1 MAEKK
6 KLTKLSKGIFAA
18 GAVLFAVLWLAL
30 WLIFPMEWYSLF
42 FASTVGSFVT
52 IALLAADI
60 TIILCWAFSIL
71 SGIDIPFSKNLIV
84 NIFFMAAVLWLFAA
98 FRYSMP
104 YVVIIAAVLHAAA
117 MVWVMGFAY
126 KYPKKGKSD
135 PENVKA
141 IKKQP
146 IITVIWA
153 AAYVISADI
162 LNIFLFSQMAYIFSE
177 S

>member
-6 KLTKLSKGIFAA
+6 KLTKLAKGVLAA
-18 GAVLFAVLWLAL
+18 GAVLFAVLWLVL

-60 TIILCWAFSIL
+60 TIILCWAFSFL
-71 SGIDIPFSKNLIV
+71 SGIDIPFVKNLIV
-84 NIFFMAAVLWLFAA
+84 NIISMAAVLWLFAA

-117 MVWVMGFAY
+117 MVWVMGFAK
-126 KYPKKGKSD
+126 KYPKKGKPD

-153 AAYVISADI
+153 AAYVILADI
-162 LNIFLFSQMAYIFSE
+162 ANIILFSKMAYIFSE

>member
-6 KLTKLSKGIFAA
+6 KLTKLTKGLLAA
-18 GAVLFAVLWLAL
+18 GAVLFAAVWLVLWML
-30 WLIFPMEWYSLF
+30 FPMEWYSLF

-60 TIILCWAFSIL
+60 TIILCWAFSL
-71 SGIDIPFSKNLIV
+71 LTGIDIPFVKNLIV
-84 NIFFMAAVLWLFAA
+84 NIIFMSAVLWLFAA

-104 YVVIIAAVLHAAA
+104 YVVAIAAVLHVAA
-117 MVWVMGFAY
+117 MVWVMGVAY
-126 KYPKKGKSD
+126 KYPKKDKPTD
-135 PENVKA
+135 EVIKA

-153 AAYVISADI
+153 AAYVITADI
-162 LNIFLFSQMAYIFSE
+162 ANIILFRQMAYIFSE
-177 S
+177 R

>member
-6 KLTKLSKGIFAA
+6 KLTKLTKGLLAA
-18 GAVLFAVLWLAL
+18 GAVLFAVLWLVL
-30 WLIFPMEWYSLF
+30 WMLFPMEWYSLF
-42 FASTVGSFVT
+42 FASTVGSFIT

-60 TIILCWAFSIL
+60 TIILCWVFSL
-71 SGIDIPFSKNLIV
+71 LTGIDIPFVKNLIV
-84 NIFFMAAVLWLFAA
+84 NIVSMTAVLWLFAA

-104 YVVIIAAVLHAAA
+104 YVVAIAAVLHVAA

-126 KYPKKGKSD
+126 KYPVKGKQSG
-135 PENVKA
+135 EAVKA

-153 AAYVISADI
+153 VVYVAAADI
-162 LNIFLFSQMAYIFSE
+162 ANIILFRQMAYIFSE
-177 S
+177 G